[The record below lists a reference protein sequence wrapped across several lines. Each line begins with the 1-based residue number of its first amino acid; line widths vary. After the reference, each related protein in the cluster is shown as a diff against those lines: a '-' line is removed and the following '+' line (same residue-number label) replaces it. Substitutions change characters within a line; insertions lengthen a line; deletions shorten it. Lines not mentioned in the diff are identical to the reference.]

1 MDRVFF
7 ILRGKNMKK
16 VAIIVD
22 GQFLMYRVKEA
33 LEERKFPEADTLNTI
48 VRNFVDVDEEIYRI
62 FFYHGEPSKQQ
73 PRHPITK
80 NPVDFK
86 ETPLAKYTTELLN
99 SLAMKELFALR
110 LGETMFRGW
119 KIRDGIMRK
128 IESNAHKEDI
138 KESDFVAEFQQKG
151 VDIRIG
157 LDVAW
162 IASNHLV
169 DRVLMV
175 TGDTDFIPA
184 MKFARREGIQVKLIK
199 IGDKVI
205 HDNLIIHS
213 DFVKEISNQNIKSL
227 IN

>member
-1 MDRVFF
+1 
-7 ILRGKNMKK
+7 MKK

-33 LEERKFPEADTLNTI
+33 LDDKRFPDADTLNTI
-48 VRNFVDVDEEIYRI
+48 VRHFSEDDEEIYRI

-80 NPVDFK
+80 KPVDFK
-86 ETPLAKYTTELLN
+86 ETSLAKYTNELLN

-119 KIRDGIMRK
+119 KIKEGIMRK
-128 IESNAHKEDI
+128 IESNTHKEDI
-138 KESDFVAEFQQKG
+138 VESDFVPDFQQKG

-162 IASNHLV
+162 LASNHLV

-184 MKFARREGIQVKLIK
+184 MKFARREGIQVKLVK
-199 IGDKVI
+199 IGEKSLN
-205 HDNLIIHS
+205 DNLIIHS
-213 DFVKEISNQNIKSL
+213 DFVKDISNDYIKSL
-227 IN
+227 FND